1 MTRLA
6 RVDFPR
12 FNGENVKGW
21 LFKVEEFFAIDNT
34 PPELR
39 VRLASI
45 HFDQLAAEWHQSV
58 VQSEEDAYVIDDW

>member
-1 MTRLA
+1 M
-6 RVDFPR
+6 
-12 FNGENVKGW
+12 
-21 LFKVEEFFAIDNT
+21 EEFFAIDNT